1 MGNNDEDDY
10 DDSLDDED
18 DNDGIVNMSYFMYNR
33 CSIKDLLMFTSHCC
47 LKTF

>member
-18 DNDGIVNMSYFMYNR
+18 NDGIVNMCYLNKF
-33 CSIKDLLMFTSHCC
+33 IIDVV
-47 LKTF
+47 

>member
-18 DNDGIVNMSYFMYNR
+18 DNDGIVNMCYLNKF
-33 CSIKDLLMFTSHCC
+33 IIDVV
-47 LKTF
+47 